1 MEDEASPQGPEWT
14 LRAHA
19 QESRPW
25 EHTPRTSLPV
35 AGGAEGSG
43 PHGVLEGPGT
53 PASLRLGAQW
63 GPGTPPPSPQP
74 VHSPSGATS
83 TSSDSRASPAPSEV
97 TARTRKV
104 YFLPFS
110 TWASVNVRL
119 SAGGS
124 ATFSHVLRPACCLS
138 TT

>member
-1 MEDEASPQGPEWT
+1 MVPWKGLGPRCPSASGC
-14 LRAHA
+14 
-19 QESRPW
+19 
-25 EHTPRTSLPV
+25 
-35 AGGAEGSG
+35 SG
-43 PHGVLEGPGT
+43 D
-53 PASLRLGAQW
+53 LGRS
-63 GPGTPPPSPQP
+63 PPPAQP

-110 TWASVNVRL
+110 TWASVNVRP
-119 SAGGS
+119 SAGS
-124 ATFSHVLRPACCLS
+124 SPTFSHVLRPACCLS